1 MAMHLWRRGVPRA
14 LLRAVH
20 SVNIS
25 LVVVPSPNIS
35 LVVPSP

>member
-1 MAMHLWRRGVPRA
+1 MAMHRWRRGVLRA

-25 LVVVPSPNIS
+25 LVVPSP
-35 LVVPSP
+35 